1 MEKNEGVSGTEV
13 VWDIPF
19 VLFVYTML
27 FMKKLNENF
36 NLPVMLGKI
45 E

>member
-1 MEKNEGVSGTEV
+1 MEKDEGISGMEV